1 MLDSGRTSAGLDDAV
16 SLPGVYSP
24 PQQNFR
30 RSGIPEVGRTGCCA
44 KHSLTC
50 EPLNA
55 EIN

>member
-24 PQQNFR
+24 PQQDFR
-30 RSGIPEVGRTGCCA
+30 RSGIHEVGRTGCCA
-44 KHSLTC
+44 KHTLTC
-50 EPLNA
+50 EPLNV